1 MTTAA
6 VFEYSP
12 ALLAKIHPLFS
23 LWPLVWLS
31 FKMNR
36 DRQRER
42 EKNTS
47 LIHPKMSGVLP
58 PFSTQSVCL
67 PHLAETQ
74 RAMHFENHNHLA
86 VGFCDTLQPRWWMS
100 HRIRKMT
107 DVIWI
112 SYATLTEKKSPR
124 HCRRCLTFQKQVWF
138 VVRGDDESDFL
149 LFDCLF
155 NQLAQRETC
164 CQLARE
170 RECEGGVRFKSL
182 TDSDLIEISEVNSND
197 EV

>member
-23 LWPLVWLS
+23 LWPLVLLS

-36 DRQRER
+36 
-42 EKNTS
+42 EKKHIF
-47 LIHPKMSGVLP
+47 LIHPQMSRVLP
-58 PFSTQSVCL
+58 PFNTQAVHL

-74 RAMHFENHNHLA
+74 RAMYSENHNHLA
-86 VGFCDTLQPRWWMS
+86 VGFHDSLQPHWWMS
-100 HRIRKMT
+100 QRIRKMT

-112 SYATLTEKKSPR
+112 NYSTLYKKIYTPPHIS
-124 HCRRCLTFQKQVWF
+124 
-138 VVRGDDESDFL
+138 
-149 LFDCLF
+149 
-155 NQLAQRETC
+155 ETSVIC
-164 CQLARE
+164 CQKEWREWLSSFWVSFLINWHKGEPAVSWQERGRGGGMDGGWREGAR
-170 RECEGGVRFKSL
+170 VRFKSH